1 MRKLR
6 SKLAVG
12 AAIGGAA
19 IGGAAIANAAGSPST
34 TSSTSTATYSPPQSR
49 AGFPA
54 PGTAAHEDAEKSVTG
69 TAAAKARAAAVKA
82 VGGGTAGPVTTDFTG
97 SGYETTVTKSDGSK
111 VEVHLNASFKVM
123 QGPGGHGEGLGRPNG
138 PTAPGG
144 QVAPGGQAAPGAPGG
159 YAG

>member
-19 IGGAAIANAAGSPST
+19 IGGAAIANAASSPST
-34 TSSTSTATYSPPQSR
+34 TSATSTTTPAPSQSR
-49 AGFPA
+49 QGFPA
-54 PGTAAHEDAEKSVTG
+54 PGTAAHEDAEKPVTG
-69 TAAAKARAAAVKA
+69 TAAAKARAAAVRA

-97 SGYETTVTKSDGSK
+97 SGYETTVTKSDGTK
-111 VEVHLNASFKVM
+111 VEVHLDTSFKVM
-123 QGPGGHGEGLGRPNG
+123 QGPGGHGEGPGRPGG
-138 PTAPGG
+138 PT
-144 QVAPGGQAAPGAPGG
+144 VPGGQAAPGAPGG